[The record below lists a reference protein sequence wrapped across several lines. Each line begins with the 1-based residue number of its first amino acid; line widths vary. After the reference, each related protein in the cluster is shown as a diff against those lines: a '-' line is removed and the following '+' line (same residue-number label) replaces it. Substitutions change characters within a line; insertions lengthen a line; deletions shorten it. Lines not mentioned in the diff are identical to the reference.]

1 MPFAVRSDYGGFA
14 VLASAAAAA
23 AADSTLSLSAAT
35 LLAERTPP
43 PPPEQARPLRS
54 LGPRRSSSEG
64 QLFSGGGGPLLALP
78 APPGW
83 QTFGGAG
90 NEGSARTPPASP
102 AFQGWVQF

>member
-1 MPFAVRSDYGGFA
+1 MPFAVHSDYGGFA

-64 QLFSGGGGPLLALP
+64 QLFNSGGGPLLALP
-78 APPGW
+78 APSGW
-83 QTFGGAG
+83 QTFGNDG
-90 NEGSARTPPASP
+90 NAHTPPASP
-102 AFQGWVQF
+102 QFQGWVQF